1 MTKMALRWVRPLIPT
16 IGLALGLSMTPSA
29 TAADAASDILTQV
42 EDHCIQPGKPA
53 EHFSAGPENWDR
65 VSTAEAEAHI
75 KIAAL
80 TVASWVAVEQ
90 DGTKTRVDKEVA
102 DQIRRYTQSYNDGE
116 VSLFRH
122 PRSGSVLLVSLDSDD
137 WIHTDCVF
145 WPKPDDQALQSL
157 IEDRW
162 ALNIPK
168 AKTSHFGNFSAIDIY
183 IRRNNTPAQLN
194 VAVYRIPN
202 NVGPVPIILSLTN
215 LTP

>member
-1 MTKMALRWVRPLIPT
+1 LRWARSLIPA
-16 IGLALGLSMTPSA
+16 IGLALGFSMAPIVA
-29 TAADAASDILTQV
+29 AADTASEILTQV

-53 EHFSAGPENWDR
+53 DHFSVGPANWER

-80 TVASWVAVEQ
+80 TVAPWVAVEQ

-102 DQIRRYTQSYNDGE
+102 DQFRRYTENYNDGE
-116 VSLFRH
+116 ISLFHH
-122 PRSGSVLLVSLDSDD
+122 PGSGSILLVSLDSDD
-137 WIHTDCVF
+137 WIHTECVF
-145 WPKPDDQALQSL
+145 WPKPGDRALQSL

-162 ALNIPK
+162 SLNVPK
-168 AKTSHFGNFSAIDIY
+168 AKTSDFGNVSAIDIY

-194 VAVYRIPN
+194 AAVYRIPE